1 MSRGDGKQR
10 ATQTRNEKQKCRG
23 ERGLADPKRPGSV
36 PGPEPMPLGG
46 VVSGRCT
53 EQGTGDR
60 REVTEEAGPCA
71 SEQTLHFRVQLTA
84 RASGQALHLWPLANY
99 LRGLGWALPCER
111 VTYSVSHTVT
121 LRRGMPN
128 QAAEATCGT
137 GQPCSRGAWC
147 RGCVIA
153 GCRPGRELEGR
164 TGPRREES
172 RCPCFC
178 SPFRSARLDVALAAH
193 TRGPNAVA
201 PTT

>member
-23 ERGLADPKRPGSV
+23 ERGLAAPKRPGSV

-60 REVTEEAGPCA
+60 REVTEEAGRAPQSKRCVFECSSQQGRPARPSTRGRSQTTCEA
-71 SEQTLHFRVQLTA
+71 S
-84 RASGQALHLWPLANY
+84 P
-99 LRGLGWALPCER
+99 WALPCER
-111 VTYSVSHTVT
+111 VTYSASHTVT
-121 LRRGMPN
+121 LRRGTPN
-128 QAAEATCGT
+128 QAAEAACGT
-137 GQPCSRGAWC
+137 GPPCSRGAWC
-147 RGCVIA
+147 SGCVIA
-153 GCRPGRELEGR
+153 GCGPGRELEGR
-164 TGPRREES
+164 TGPQREES